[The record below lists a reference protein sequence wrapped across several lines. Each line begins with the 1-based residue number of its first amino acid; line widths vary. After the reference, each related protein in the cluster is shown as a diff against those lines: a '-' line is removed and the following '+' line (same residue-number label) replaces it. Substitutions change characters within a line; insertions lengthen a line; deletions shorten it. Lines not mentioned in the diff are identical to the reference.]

1 MTAYGVFLGLV
12 RGLWSIVTI
21 MEYPAETI
29 NIREGMG
36 TAVRNV
42 KHTKGWHFVIFGA
55 WLNVGARTAM
65 WQVAQLSAFAIF
77 EVAHVVCWHYLMV
90 LTILIFYFIVLPIRI
105 SLFIE
110 TCQKLAKTVQ

>member
-1 MTAYGVFLGLV
+1 MESVVVLLFYDSIRGVLGLV
-12 RGLWSIVTI
+12 GGLWSIVSI

-55 WLNVGARTAM
+55 WLNVGTRTAM
-65 WQVAQLSAFAIF
+65 R
-77 EVAHVVCWHYLMV
+77 H
-90 LTILIFYFIVLPIRI
+90 IRKNRI
-105 SLFIE
+105 IR
-110 TCQKLAKTVQ
+110 